1 MNKQS
6 INVLLVE
13 DEDAH
18 AELIRRAFEA
28 RAGLMSLTVAA
39 SLREARQHLEESTPD
54 LALIDLVLPDG
65 KGIELLPAEGVEA
78 KHPIVIMTSHGDEE
92 IAVEA
97 MKAGALNYVVKTG
110 ETLAN
115 MPQIVE
121 GALREWGHIIDRR
134 RAEEALQSSEEH
146 FRSLIENALDIITVV
161 DEQGTIHYASP
172 SMERALGYSPRDRIG
187 TNMFGLIHPD
197 DRESVIRNVFTSFDQ
212 PGTTQFFES
221 RYRHKDGSTRILEA
235 VASTHRVP
243 HSHGS
248 SNHSDADEQLRG
260 VINSRD
266 VTDRKHEQ
274 EEKARLEE
282 QLRYSQ
288 KWEIIGTLAGGIAN
302 EFNNMLTPILGFG
315 HMALEDAPVGSKT
328 RKGLEHILTA
338 ANRSRDLAEQI
349 LAFSQQA
356 EPQRKLVQLD
366 QIIEDALK
374 LLRPSLPTHIEIRHR
389 TQVEH
394 STVMADPDQMHQV
407 LMNLCTNAHHAMPEG
422 GVLEV
427 GIDNVEIDTEHER
440 ARTRPHQGAYVRL
453 TVRDTGH
460 GMDSETKERMLEP
473 FFTTRGVG
481 ERSGLGLSVAHGIV
495 VSHGGELLV
504 ESEPGKGTVVH
515 VYLPQADRDAAREA
529 KAS

>member
-1 MNKQS
+1 MSSKN
-6 INVLLVE
+6 IDVLLVE
-13 DEDAH
+13 DEEAH
-18 AELIRRAFEA
+18 AELIRRAFEP
-28 RAGLMSLTVAA
+28 RTELMTLTVATT
-39 SLREARQHLEESTPD
+39 LREAREHLAKSTPD

-78 KHPIVIMTSHGDEE
+78 QHPIVIMTSHGDEE
-92 IAVEA
+92 VAVEA

-121 GALREWGHIIDRR
+121 GALREWGHVIERR
-134 RAEEALQSSEEH
+134 RAEEALQASEEH
-146 FRSLIENALDIITVV
+146 YRSLIENALDIITVV

-172 SMERALGYSPRDRIG
+172 SMERVLGYSPRDRIG
-187 TNMFGLIHPD
+187 TNMFGLLHPD
-197 DRESVIRNVFTSFDQ
+197 DRENVIRRVFSSFDR

-235 VASTHRVP
+235 VASTHP
-243 HSHGS
+243 H
-248 SNHSDADEQLRG
+248 ADGQLRG

-266 VTDRKHEQ
+266 VTDRKYAQ

-288 KWEIIGTLAGGIAN
+288 KWEVIGTLAGGIAN
-302 EFNNMLTPILGFG
+302 EFNNMLTPILGFA
-315 HMALEDAPVGSKT
+315 HMALDEAPVGSKT

-349 LAFSQQA
+349 LTFSQQA

-366 QIIEDALK
+366 QVIEDALK
-374 LLRPSLPTHIEIRHR
+374 LLRPSLPTNIEIHHQ
-389 TQVEH
+389 TQGEH
-394 STVMADPDQMHQV
+394 DTVIADRDQMHQV

-422 GVLEV
+422 GVLKV
-427 GIDNVEIDTEHER
+427 GIDNIEIDAEFER
-440 ARTRPHQGAYVRL
+440 VHTRPHQGAYVRL
-453 TVRDTGH
+453 TVSDTGH
-460 GMDSETKERMLEP
+460 GMDSETKERVLEP

-481 ERSGLGLSVAHGIV
+481 ERSGLGLSVAHSIV
-495 VSHGGELLV
+495 VSHGGELMV
-504 ESEPGKGTVVH
+504 ESEPGKGTAVH
-515 VYLPQADRDAAREA
+515 VYLPQADHKASQEA